1 MVQLIHNALRQ
12 TVRIYIAD
20 FDKAYDLTCILTN
33 LETKEQTT
41 QQASSLSVNS
51 RAVKFDIS
59 TIDHPVGMYTM
70 DLFQPSVDL
79 GRHLVYLRFDAD
91 SPIEERPY
99 NTYSTNPSSDVVYD
113 G

>member
-1 MVQLIHNALRQ
+1 MQLIHNAERQ

-20 FDKAYDLTCILTN
+20 FNEAHNLTCILTN

-51 RAVKFDIS
+51 RAVKFDIN
-59 TIDHPVGMYTM
+59 TTDHGVGMYTM
-70 DLFQPSVDL
+70 DLSQPSVDL

-91 SPIEERPY
+91 SAIEERPY
-99 NTYSTNPSSDVVYD
+99 NTYSTTPSSDVVYD